1 MQGPARVVSALDRF
15 VKIASVVVAV
25 DTGQPV
31 RLRLGQEIDPLVGLE
46 MVFSPKISDPW
57 R

>member
-31 RLRLGQEIDPLVGLE
+31 CLRLGQEVDALVGLE
-46 MVFSPKISDPW
+46 MNF
-57 R
+57 